1 MEKIYFYRFIF
12 YNLICTFA
20 PLKKN
25 TQISTVL
32 NAAKNT
38 LSIKSI
44 FLDFKEITKAGLAIS
59 VLFSSIAGYLLG
71 VDSDHPFQWSVLAVL
86 AVGGYCMV
94 GASNAFN
101 QVIEKDIDS
110 LMDRTKNRPVPSG
123 RMSPKVA
130 LLVASLLTILG
141 IALLYTI
148 NAKSAMFA
156 AISIFLYT
164 SIYTPLKTVTSL
176 SVFVGAF
183 PGAIPFM
190 LGWVAATGE
199 FGIEAGTLFLI
210 QFFWQFPHF
219 WSIGWFLYEDYEKAG
234 IFMLPTGKK
243 DNGTALQ
250 IILYTIWLIIASLLP
265 VLGFTGQLFISPIAA
280 VLVFLLGIWM
290 LFYAV
295 KLYKLRTAK
304 AARTLMLVSVSY
316 ISLLQIVFIVDKFL
330 R

>member
-1 MEKIYFYRFIF
+1 M
-12 YNLICTFA
+12 
-20 PLKKN
+20 
-25 TQISTVL
+25 

-38 LSIKSI
+38 FSIKSI

-71 VDSDHPFQWSVLAVL
+71 VNDENPFKWNVLIVLAI
-86 AVGGYCMV
+86 GGYCMV

-110 LMDRTKNRPVPSG
+110 LMDRTKNRPVASG
-123 RMSPKVA
+123 RMSKITA
-130 LLVASLLTILG
+130 LIVASLLTVIG
-141 IALLYTI
+141 IVLLYTI

-250 IILYTIWLIIASLLP
+250 VILYTIWLIIASLLP
-265 VLGFTGQLFISPIAA
+265 VLGYTGQLFISPIAA
-280 VLVFLLGIWM
+280 VLVFLLGLWM

-295 KLYKLRTAK
+295 RLYQLRTAK

>member
-1 MEKIYFYRFIF
+1 MSSA
-12 YNLICTFA
+12 L
-20 PLKKN
+20 N
-25 TQISTVL
+25 TTPNSISF
-32 NAAKNT
+32 
-38 LSIKSI
+38 KSI
-44 FLDFKEITKAGLAIS
+44 YVDFKAITKAGLAIS
-59 VLFSSIAGYLLG
+59 VVFSSIAGYILGFDSTHSFSWLVLLK
-71 VDSDHPFQWSVLAVL
+71 LAI
-86 AVGGYCMV
+86 GGYCMV
-94 GASNAFN
+94 GASNAYN
-101 QVIEKDIDS
+101 QVIEKDLDA
-110 LMDRTKNRPVPSG
+110 LMDRTKNRPVASG
-123 RMSPKVA
+123 RMSPSLA
-130 LLVASLLTILG
+130 LIVASLLTVLG
-141 IALLYTI
+141 VALLYTI
-148 NAKSAMFA
+148 NPKTAMFG

-219 WSIGWFLYEDYEKAG
+219 WAIGWFLYEDYEKAG
-234 IFMLPTGKK
+234 FFMLPTGKK
-243 DNGTALQ
+243 DKGTSLQ

-265 VLGFTGQLFISPIAA
+265 ALGYTGRLFITPVASIL
-280 VLVFLLGIWM
+280 VLCLGLWM

-295 KLYKLRTAK
+295 RLYQIKTAK

-316 ISLLQIVFIVDKFL
+316 ITLLQLVYILDKFL

>member
-1 MEKIYFYRFIF
+1 MS
-12 YNLICTFA
+12 TT
-20 PLKKN
+20 KN
-25 TQISTVL
+25 TISL
-32 NAAKNT
+32 
-38 LSIKSI
+38 KSI

-71 VDSDHPFQWSVLAVL
+71 VNSDHPFKWSALLVLSI
-86 AVGGYCMV
+86 GGYCMV

-123 RMSPKVA
+123 RMSPKMA
-130 LLVASLLTILG
+130 LFLASLLTIIG

-190 LGWVAATGE
+190 LGWVAATGD

-219 WSIGWFLYEDYEKAG
+219 WAIGWFLYEDYEKAG

-243 DNGTALQ
+243 DKGTALQ
-250 IILYTIWLIIASLLP
+250 VMLYTIWLIIASLLP
-265 VLGFTGQLFISPIAA
+265 VLGYTGQLFISPIAA
-280 VLVFLLGIWM
+280 VLVFLLGLWM

-295 KLYKLRTAK
+295 RLYQMRTAK

-316 ISLLQIVFIVDKFL
+316 ISLLQIVYIVDKFL